1 MMSNELFKC
10 LKTYFANNPEL
21 MKALK
26 PGAIWEYIIRA
37 PNLDDSLS
45 QTILICHLTKKPD
58 ETLEMVEGDAP
69 IKPDLILYFTE
80 QAILSLI
87 ADSPSAEKYYECY
100 RQIMRNPSGGIDLDY
115 KINKSR
121 LKLWQLGYRSWS
133 KLYKFT
139 QIEG

>member
-1 MMSNELFKC
+1 MMANELFKY
-10 LKTYFANNPEL
+10 LNTYFANNPEL
-21 MKALK
+21 MKTLK

-37 PNLDDSLS
+37 PELDDTLS
-45 QTILICHLTKKPD
+45 ETILVCHLTKKPD
-58 ETLEMVEGDAP
+58 ETLEMMEGDAP
-69 IKPDLILYFTE
+69 SKPDLILYFTE

-87 ADSPSAEKYYECY
+87 AGSPSAIKYYETY
-100 RQIMRNPSGGIDLDY
+100 RQIMRNPSGEIDLDY